1 MTWNKFIKRTYPARS
16 GLIPFIGVK
25 GVNALKISSREVE
38 YVAHLARLEIT
49 DSEKEKFTAQL
60 NDILLYIDKL
70 NELDTKGVEPM
81 SHAIAVTNAFREDKI
96 LDSIGTENSL
106 ANAPDARGEFF
117 RVPKVIDWRRRNSSL
132 QNIVGTAPRAVQN
145 AAWSEI
151 TPYNGN

>member
-1 MTWNKFIKRTYPARS
+1 M
-16 GLIPFIGVK
+16 
-25 GVNALKISSREVE
+25 KISPKEVE

-70 NELDTKGVEPM
+70 NELETKGVEPM

-96 LDSIGTENSL
+96 KESIGTDNSL

-117 RVPKVIDWRRRNSSL
+117 RVPKVID
-132 QNIVGTAPRAVQN
+132 
-145 AAWSEI
+145 
-151 TPYNGN
+151 